1 MNKINEPVIKLI
13 DWSSQW
19 KIPRRDYSASASRLN
34 WNLKVWFLWRVKN
47 QRTGRGTHRAR
58 QRPTRNLSWVQ
69 IQTVATLEGDENSH
83 QCAILAPIT
92 A

>member
-1 MNKINEPVIKLI
+1 MNKINKPVIKLI

-58 QRPTRNLSWVQ
+58 QRPTRNS
-69 IQTVATLEGDENSH
+69 SH
-83 QCAILAPIT
+83 V
-92 A
+92 